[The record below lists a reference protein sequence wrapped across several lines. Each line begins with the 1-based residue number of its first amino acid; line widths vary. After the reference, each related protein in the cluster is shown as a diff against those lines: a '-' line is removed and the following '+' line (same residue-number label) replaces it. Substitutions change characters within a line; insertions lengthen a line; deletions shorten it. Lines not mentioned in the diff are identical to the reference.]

1 MYHHVFLKDG
11 IVKFDFV
18 LCLFSLTDLCES
30 IIAELAERSSI
41 IIQNGSSN
49 SNPSSR
55 KRPRNFI
62 LVNFTDVNQRDILNM
77 SNKELEMWI
86 SSDEIDVSAE
96 EDVFK
101 IILA

>member
-1 MYHHVFLKDG
+1 MVVVIVTHQAEKDQ
-11 IVKFDFV
+11 
-18 LCLFSLTDLCES
+18 E
-30 IIAELAERSSI
+30 
-41 IIQNGSSN
+41 
-49 SNPSSR
+49 
-55 KRPRNFI
+55 NFI